1 MKNKIALIIVG
12 LLILIGVGYFI
23 FNRPNKTS
31 EEAKS
36 LLNEKNVVLVNDEL
50 SNQELMIQRIKIENI
65 TLNEDA
71 KVMYFEVS
79 SKEKQENVKIT
90 LVLLNPDEKES
101 ANEIS
106 LIVNEI
112 GDNKLIRF
120 DLEKVYNNPR
130 KIKFIIEK

>member
-1 MKNKIALIIVG
+1 MIDN
-12 LLILIGVGYFI
+12 
-23 FNRPNKTS
+23 
-31 EEAKS
+31 EE
-36 LLNEKNVVLVNDEL
+36 LNQLSRNDEL

-120 DLEKVYNNPR
+120 DLEKIYNNPR